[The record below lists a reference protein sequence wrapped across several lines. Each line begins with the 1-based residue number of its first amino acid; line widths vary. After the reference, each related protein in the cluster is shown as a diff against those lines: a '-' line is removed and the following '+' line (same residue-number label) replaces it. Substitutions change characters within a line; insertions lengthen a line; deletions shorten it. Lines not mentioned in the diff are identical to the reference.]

1 LRGGQVRQYCGEE
14 ADMTVFPRKVLAAAL
29 LVSLGAAAQAQ
40 AGSADLARL
49 AWLGGCWKAANAEAG
64 SEEHWMPAAGGTMLG
79 MGRTVKQGKTV
90 THEFMQIRVGADGV
104 LSYVAHPA
112 GQPTAAFA
120 MLRLSDNE
128 VVFENAQHDFPQRV
142 AYKLEADGKLAARIE
157 GLRNGALR
165 VIDFP
170 MNRMSCD
177 ARAGVPAK

>member
-1 LRGGQVRQYCGEE
+1 MKATYSFRHCAV
-14 ADMTVFPRKVLAAAL
+14 AL
-29 LVSLGAAAQAQ
+29 SLLWTAQAWSS
-40 AGSADLARL
+40 SADLARL

-64 SEEHWMPAAGGTMLG
+64 SEEYWMPAAGDTMMG

-104 LSYVAHPA
+104 LSFVAHPA
-112 GQPTAAFA
+112 GQRTAAFA
-120 MLRLSDNE
+120 MLRMSDNE

-157 GLRNGALR
+157 GTRNGALR

-170 MNRMSCD
+170 MNRVSCD
-177 ARAGVPAK
+177 ARVTESAK